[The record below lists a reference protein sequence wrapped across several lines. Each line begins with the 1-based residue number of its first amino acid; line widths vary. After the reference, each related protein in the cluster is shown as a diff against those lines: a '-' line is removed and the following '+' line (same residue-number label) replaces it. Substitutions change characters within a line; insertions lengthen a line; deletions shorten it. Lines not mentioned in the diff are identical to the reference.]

1 MNLKSLNNTPNEKK
15 LYDRQQIIGTEFIFS
30 TIIIEFSNV
39 VENIHNY
46 V

>member
-15 LYDRQQIIGTEFIFS
+15 LYDRQQIIGSEFIFS
-30 TIIIEFSNV
+30 TIIEFSNV